1 MTWKGALLVSVRLP
15 DVVNNVVMDATERG
29 SQAATGERGQ
39 AIELFSY
46 LLSLRP
52 RSFRSIRRSLRPCS
66 NKSPIRRRIE
76 TKDAAFVGEIDR
88 MISGCGLPSR

>member
-1 MTWKGALLVSVRLP
+1 MLRLDGPGMTWKGVLLVSVRLP

-46 LLSLRP
+46 LLSLVRDHSG
-52 RSFRSIRRSLRPCS
+52 RSGDRSGHART
-66 NKSPIRRRIE
+66 SPQYVAGSKPKTLHSSVRLI
-76 TKDAAFVGEIDR
+76 V
-88 MISGCGLPSR
+88 